1 MSQMDTPATPS
12 RISIPKPIAND
23 RRLVVVLII
32 VAALL
37 IIAALSYFFVW
48 PLVMPGQPGP
58 SSAQQPELSAN
69 QLVELTTAPVE
80 SSLQEFSDE
89 TLKLIQAMT
98 APVPR

>member
-1 MSQMDTPATPS
+1 MDTAATPS
-12 RISIPKPIAND
+12 KIPTPRQIPND
-23 RRLVVVLII
+23 RRLVLVLIV

-37 IIAALSYFFVW
+37 MIAALGYFFVW
-48 PLVMPGQPGP
+48 PLITPSRPGSG
-58 SSAQQPELSAN
+58 SEQQPELSAN